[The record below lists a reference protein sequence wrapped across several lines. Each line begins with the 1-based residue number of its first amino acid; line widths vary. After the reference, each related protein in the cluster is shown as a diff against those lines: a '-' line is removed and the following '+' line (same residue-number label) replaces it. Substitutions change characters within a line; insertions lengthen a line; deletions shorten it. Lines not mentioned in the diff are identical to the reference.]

1 MWKTDK
7 NNMKIKQKFHTGTV
21 SKANRTMVKR
31 CKLATLN
38 TQIHFPVFAQ
48 ALQSKVAGLNQSYAT
63 KYNKKLNVV

>member
-38 TQIHFPVFAQ
+38 TQIHDHLLSCLRSIKSGGVKIV
-48 ALQSKVAGLNQSYAT
+48 LLWHKI
-63 KYNKKLNVV
+63 